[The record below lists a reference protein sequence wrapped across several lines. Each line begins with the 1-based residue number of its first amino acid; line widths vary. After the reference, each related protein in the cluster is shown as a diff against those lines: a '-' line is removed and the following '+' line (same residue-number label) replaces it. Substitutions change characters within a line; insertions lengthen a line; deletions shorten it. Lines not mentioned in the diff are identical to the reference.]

1 MTQLVEMGFTRE
13 HVLMALRS
21 TETNRVE
28 VAMEYLLTHP
38 APPPGE
44 ALFGVCVRLFFFFV
58 CFREALF
65 WCCRRRSSSC
75 CCRVAWDGMGWM
87 DGWCA
92 GLRMELLVVSGGRS
106 VMLRMFRLLL
116 HLIHSSFVGLD

>member
-1 MTQLVEMGFTRE
+1 MPFVPEERTVTQLVEMGFTRE

-44 ALFGVCVRLFFFFV
+44 L
-58 CFREALF
+58 
-65 WCCRRRSSSC
+65 
-75 CCRVAWDGMGWM
+75 
-87 DGWCA
+87 
-92 GLRMELLVVSGGRS
+92 
-106 VMLRMFRLLL
+106 RLL
-116 HLIHSSFVGLD
+116 

>member
-1 MTQLVEMGFTRE
+1 MPFVPEERTVTQLVEMGFTRE

-44 ALFGVCVRLFFFFV
+44 AFFSLAAAAVFV
-58 CFREALF
+58 FYCTK
-65 WCCRRRSSSC
+65 
-75 CCRVAWDGMGWM
+75 
-87 DGWCA
+87 
-92 GLRMELLVVSGGRS
+92 
-106 VMLRMFRLLL
+106 
-116 HLIHSSFVGLD
+116 